1 MVKQRMDL
9 FMRMHLMKQKMA
21 FINERHM
28 LVKNLNKKIR
38 QLVIAVSLA
47 ILLGSCSSNQAP
59 LPYNFQSW
67 AMKFTAPSNYEVW
80 FWSAYGENDKEN
92 WRHPVHAGSYPGWRM
107 KLPNVQ
113 KWLEQPDYE
122 GYGIP
127 LAHRVINYRAE
138 QVGLAHKSLP
148 DRLYIN
154 WVSRYSNTEYE
165 TIFEVSEELKQKMKV
180 PFYPSWYGGLPCH
193 KQDFTLAFLPN
204 GIMKVW
210 ISDCNRYTY
219 VGEVAPFSEKQRK
232 MPEPGSTDMRLFK
245 AAHAKGP
252 IPWDKVNKVWLGP
265 DLTMDLLS
273 GLENIGVE

>member
-1 MVKQRMDL
+1 
-9 FMRMHLMKQKMA
+9 MKKTIL
-21 FINERHM
+21 INERYM
-28 LVKNLNKKIR
+28 LVKNLTKKTH
-38 QLVIAVSLA
+38 QLVITVSLA
-47 ILLGSCSSNQAP
+47 ILLSSCSSNQAP
-59 LPYNFQSW
+59 LPDSFGYW
-67 AMKFTAPSNYEVW
+67 AMKFTAPSIYSVW

-92 WRHPVHAGSYPGWRM
+92 WRHPVHTGSYGSGGDM

-127 LAHRVINYRAE
+127 LAYRVINFRAK
-138 QVGLAHKSLP
+138 QVGLAVKSLP

-165 TIFEVSEELKQKMKV
+165 TIFQVSEELKQKMKV
-180 PFYPSWYGGLPCH
+180 PFYPSWYSGSPCY
-193 KQDFTLAFLPN
+193 KNNFTLAFLPN

-210 ISDCNRYTY
+210 ISGCARYAY

-232 MPEPGSTDMRLFK
+232 MPVPGSTDMRLFK
-245 AAHAKGP
+245 AMHAKGP

-265 DLTMDLLS
+265 DLIMDSLS
-273 GLENIGVE
+273 GRENIGVE